1 MNVTLR
7 NIRAVAG
14 REFFVRVR
22 TRSFVIGTLFLV
34 IAGAALALAPI
45 GIRWFEGDGR
55 ATVGVV
61 NRADPPATFDPIS
74 RLAILLNA
82 GVADPTGGAAGFEVT
97 ALPDESVARDQV
109 EAGDLS
115 AALVIDRA
123 AAGELAFTVISKDPA
138 WQRNP
143 ELLRQASLSLA
154 IADRLDRLGVAPGD
168 QAMLFSP
175 PDVTVE
181 TPTPAAPEDPGTA
194 AEMVATAIIGQ
205 VLIAF
210 LLMAVILY
218 GQWVAMSV
226 AEEKS
231 SRVMEIVL
239 SAASPFQ
246 LLGGKVLGVG
256 GLGLVQLLAA
266 AIPAL
271 VAFLLQGQIAEI
283 VLGAPPEEL
292 GLPQV
297 LTPTVFGAFIVFFV
311 LGYLLYAVLFA
322 AAGSLVSRMEDVSNV
337 VAPMSMLSV
346 AGYLVAIYVASGL
359 LPADAVWVAALSYV
373 PFVSPY
379 LMFSRVILGQVG
391 LLEVALAVVILVV
404 SIVVMLWLAARVYA
418 AGVLMY
424 GQGPSFRRLI
434 VTAFG
439 RRG

>member
-22 TRSFVIGTLFLV
+22 TRSFVFGTLFLV
-34 IAGAALALAPI
+34 VAGAAVALAPI

-55 ATVGVV
+55 ATIGVV
-61 NRADPPATFDPIS
+61 NRADPPPTVEPVS

-82 GVADPTGGAAGFEVT
+82 AVADPTGGTAGFAVT
-97 ALPDESVARDQV
+97 PVPDEPAARGQV

-115 AALVIDRA
+115 AALVIDRT
-123 AAGELAFTVISKDPA
+123 AAGELAFTVISRDPA

-143 ELLRQASLSLA
+143 ELLRQASLSLS

-168 QAMLFSP
+168 QALLFSP
-175 PDVTVE
+175 PDVTIE
-181 TPTPAAPEDPGTA
+181 TPTPTAAEDPGPV
-194 AEMVATAIIGQ
+194 AEIVATAIISQ

-210 LLMAVILY
+210 LLMAVLLY

-226 AEEKS
+226 VEEKS
-231 SRVMEIVL
+231 SRVMEIVI
-239 SAASPFQ
+239 SAATPFQ

-256 GLGLVQLLAA
+256 GLGLVQLLSAV
-266 AIPAL
+266 IPAL
-271 VAFLLQGQIAEI
+271 LAFLLQGQIAEI
-283 VLGAPPEEL
+283 VLGAPPAEL

-297 LTPTVFGAFIVFFV
+297 LTPIVFGAFIVFFV

-337 VAPMSMLSV
+337 VAPMSMVSV
-346 AGYLVAIYVASGL
+346 VGYLVAVYIASGL
-359 LPADAVWVAALSYV
+359 LPADAVWVTALSYI
-373 PFVSPY
+373 PFISPY
-379 LMFSRVILGQVG
+379 LMFSRVMLGQAG
-391 LLEVALAVVILVV
+391 LLEVALAAAILVV
-404 SIVVMLWLAARVYA
+404 SIGVMLWLAARVYA

-424 GQGPSFRRLI
+424 GQGPSLRRLV

>member
-22 TRSFVIGTLFLV
+22 TRSFVFGTLFLV
-34 IAGAALALAPI
+34 VAGAAVALAPI

-55 ATVGVV
+55 ATIGVV
-61 NRADPPATFDPIS
+61 NRADPPPTVEPVS

-82 GVADPTGGAAGFEVT
+82 AVADPTGGAAGFEVT
-97 ALPDESVARDQV
+97 SVPDEPAARGQV

-115 AALVIDRA
+115 AALVIDRT
-123 AAGELAFTVISKDPA
+123 AAGELAFTVISRDPA

-143 ELLRQASLSLA
+143 ELLRQASLSLS

-168 QAMLFSP
+168 QALLFSP
-175 PDVTVE
+175 PDVTIE
-181 TPTPAAPEDPGTA
+181 TPTPTAAEDPGPV
-194 AEMVATAIIGQ
+194 AEIVATAIISQ

-210 LLMAVILY
+210 LLMAVLLY

-226 AEEKS
+226 VEEKS
-231 SRVMEIVL
+231 SRVMEIVI
-239 SAASPFQ
+239 SAATPFQ

-256 GLGLVQLLAA
+256 GLGLVQLLSAV
-266 AIPAL
+266 IPAL
-271 VAFLLQGQIAEI
+271 LAFLLQGQIAEI
-283 VLGAPPEEL
+283 VLGAPPAEL

-297 LTPTVFGAFIVFFV
+297 LTPIVFGAFIVFFV

-337 VAPMSMLSV
+337 VAPMSMVSV
-346 AGYLVAIYVASGL
+346 VGYLVAVYIASGL
-359 LPADAVWVAALSYV
+359 LPADAVWVTALSYI
-373 PFVSPY
+373 PFISPY
-379 LMFSRVILGQVG
+379 LMFSRVMLGQAG
-391 LLEVALAVVILVV
+391 LLEVALAAAILVV
-404 SIVVMLWLAARVYA
+404 SIGVMLWLAARVYA

-424 GQGPSFRRLI
+424 GQGPSLRRLV